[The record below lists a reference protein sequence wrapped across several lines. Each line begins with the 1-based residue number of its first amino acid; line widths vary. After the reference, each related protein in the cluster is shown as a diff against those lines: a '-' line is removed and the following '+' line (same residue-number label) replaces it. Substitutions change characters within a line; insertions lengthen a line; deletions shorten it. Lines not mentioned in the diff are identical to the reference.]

1 MRILGFDFNLC
12 PYTEALAAVVK
23 ELRREAAALKAAEND
38 VARPGRS

>member
-1 MRILGFDFNLC
+1 MWFIFNLRPC
-12 PYTEALAAVVK
+12 MEALAAVVK